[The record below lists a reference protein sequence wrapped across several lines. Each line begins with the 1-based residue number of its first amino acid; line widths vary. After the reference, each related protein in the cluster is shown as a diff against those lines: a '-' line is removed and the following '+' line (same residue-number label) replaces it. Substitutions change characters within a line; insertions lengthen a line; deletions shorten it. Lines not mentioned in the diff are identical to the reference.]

1 MLKISRT
8 KKITEMSAANPPVAS
23 CENGDTI
30 VFETND
36 CFDGS
41 VAPDGVRDWAGK
53 KAGKY
58 MGNPATGP
66 LFVKGAEPGDVLCV
80 EILDIQVRNWGAMG
94 CGFGE
99 AGFARISADCTA
111 SAPIKNQTRAF
122 HYEDGF
128 VKIGGKKILIQ
139 PMIGVI
145 GVAPTGESIS
155 TYVPDSHGGNMD
167 CNRIVAGAKILLP
180 VSVSGA
186 LLAMGDLHAL
196 MGDGEVFQYGLETS
210 GEVTVRV
217 SVIKN
222 TAGVPDTS
230 GTSDSSAI
238 QLPMPIKFPILYQ
251 GGRVM
256 VIASAKSYDDA
267 VRLSIESMFDLLV
280 SNGWDLTEAGMLM
293 SMKCDLAI
301 CQTVDPNVTVRA
313 MIDEDLVV
321 RAASH

>member
-1 MLKISRT
+1 MLRISRT
-8 KKITEMSAANPPVAS
+8 KKISKMSASNPPVAS
-23 CENGDTI
+23 CESGDTV

-41 VAPDGVRDWAGK
+41 VGPDGVRDWAGK

-66 LFVKGAEPGDVLCV
+66 LFIKGAEPGDVLCV
-80 EILDIQVRNWGAMG
+80 EILDIQIRSWGAMG

-99 AGFARISADCTA
+99 AGFARISADGTD
-111 SAPIKNQTRAF
+111 SVPSGNQTRAF

-128 VKIGGKKILIQ
+128 VKIGGKRIPIQ

-145 GVAPTGESIS
+145 GVAPAGEGIS
-155 TYVPDSHGGNMD
+155 TYVPDAHGGNMD
-167 CNRIVAGAKILLP
+167 CNRIVAGSKILLP

-196 MGDGEVFQYGLETS
+196 MGDGEVFQYGLETA

-222 TAGVPDTS
+222 D
-230 GTSDSSAI
+230 D
-238 QLPMPIKFPILYQ
+238 MPIKFPILYQ

-267 VRLSIESMFDLLV
+267 VRLSIESMFDLLIY
-280 SNGWDLTEAGMLM
+280 NGWDRTEAGMLM

-313 MIDEDLVV
+313 MIDEDLLV
-321 RAASH
+321 